1 MHALFFE
8 DTGPAVKPTVVSSF
22 LLVFSSIFVQKL
34 DGILLYYF
42 LLLVFTLYRVRM
54 VLCVFQSLVI
64 WSALPIICLLLTLVI
79 FLLYFCVRCCQ
90 RDSGHRKGTSCL
102 KCWMVFFVLLAW
114 YIIQIMHFSRK
125 FGIQIWCSKLEMSR
139 QELDISMEEHHI
151 YFKSTLNNRF
161 VSYLTKILTSNY
173 DMQVGL
179 GPGHM
184 VLDGDPAL
192 PKRGT
197 ARNFRPMSV
206 VAKP

>member
-1 MHALFFE
+1 MF
-8 DTGPAVKPTVVSSF
+8 VSDIA
-22 LLVFSSIFVQKL
+22 IFVLKRDVKL
-34 DGILLYYF
+34 QL
-42 LLLVFTLYRVRM
+42 TCM

-79 FLLYFCVRCCQ
+79 FLFYFCVRCCQ

-161 VSYLTKILTSNY
+161 VSYLTKILTSND

-179 GPGHM
+179 GPGHI
-184 VLDGDPAL
+184 VLDGDPAI
-192 PKRGT
+192 PKG
-197 ARNFRPMSV
+197 AQPPIFGPCLLWPNRNGWNGLRCHFVWR
-206 VAKP
+206 